1 MIDTNEATTN
11 FLWAASKLLR
21 SISCGANSPENKN
34 IDTITST
41 LRFRKFNV
49 LDGRKNKHYL
59 CLKCNN
65 PWSEGRF
72 SLRVRSAKVTK
83 RHKKL
88 INSLSENVKSH
99 YSRRQ
104 LESLKLK
111 QDNVMVFHCHICQSI
126 VKCFITKQK
135 VEILPTTTVTKV
147 DSTKKTGTKKK
158 KKRKKDNLAGLKIE
172 NIVNKKKNLTSGFKS
187 KE

>member
-1 MIDTNEATTN
+1 M
-11 FLWAASKLLR
+11 L
-21 SISCGANSPENKN
+21 
-34 IDTITST
+34 
-41 LRFRKFNV
+41 
-49 LDGRKNKHYL
+49 
-59 CLKCNN
+59 
-65 PWSEGRF
+65 
-72 SLRVRSAKVTK
+72 
-83 RHKKL
+83 
-88 INSLSENVKSH
+88 
-99 YSRRQ
+99 Q
-104 LESLKLK
+104 
-111 QDNVMVFHCHICQSI
+111 VFHCHICQSI